1 MLKPNKFDTM
11 SWSYD
16 LVKKNDEVFTP
27 LRATGLAVELAHKL
41 AKEKGTGNVCSEG
54 LAFFGFVPL
63 FVSSSC
69 CVLTSSTVCGG
80 SVV

>member
-1 MLKPNKFDTM
+1 MLKPNKFDTT
-11 SWSYD
+11 SWPYHLIKES
-16 LVKKNDEVFTP
+16 DEVFTP

-41 AKEKGTGNVCSEG
+41 AKKKGTGNVCSEG

-63 FVSSSC
+63 LVSSSC
-69 CVLTSSTVCGG
+69 FVLTSSIVCGG